1 MSDAPRSSCR
11 RRAYAPSDAALLR
24 GAADTARQH
33 LFFRHSVGRFACPAR
48 DPNTTK
54 CESEKLTPK
63 LAAIAQSLA
72 AGTGSQSDTTTSTVV
87 LVTNP
92 AIPDA
97 TNAAKARQRNCL
109 PDSRAKVT

>member
-11 RRAYAPSDAALLR
+11 RRAYAPFGAALLR

-33 LFFRHSVGRFACPAR
+33 LVFRHSVGRFACPAR
-48 DPNTTK
+48 DLNTTK

-72 AGTGSQSDTTTSTVV
+72 AGTGSQSDATTSTVV

-92 AIPDA
+92 AMPEA
-97 TNAAKARQRNCL
+97 TNAA
-109 PDSRAKVT
+109 

>member
-24 GAADTARQH
+24 GAADTARQR
-33 LFFRHSVGRFACPAR
+33 LCFRHSVDRFACPAR

-72 AGTGSQSDTTTSTVV
+72 AGTGSQSDTTTTTA
-87 LVTNP
+87 LFAPNP
-92 AIPDA
+92 A
-97 TNAAKARQRNCL
+97 L
-109 PDSRAKVT
+109 PDPPT